1 MKATQNCRLLKNLAI
16 RLALAASL
24 AAISLPTSALN
35 IVMSNDDGLTSNIKA
50 LYKALKTAGH
60 DVVVSIPCQGQSG
73 MGAAIIFLE
82 PLTPLPKPA

>member
-35 IVMSNDDGLTSNIKA
+35 IVMSNENGLTSNIKA
-50 LYKALKTAGH
+50 LY
-60 DVVVSIPCQGQSG
+60 
-73 MGAAIIFLE
+73 
-82 PLTPLPKPA
+82 